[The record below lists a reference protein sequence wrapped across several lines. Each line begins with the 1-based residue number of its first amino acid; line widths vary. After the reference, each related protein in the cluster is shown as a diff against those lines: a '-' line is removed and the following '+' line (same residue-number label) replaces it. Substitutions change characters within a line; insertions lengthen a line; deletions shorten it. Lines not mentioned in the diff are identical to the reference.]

1 VNEHSFYYII
11 LASSFALLTGSAL
24 LALRWALRTGQ
35 LRDSRKTA
43 LLVFDEDEPVG
54 RMTDRFPGQPMPP
67 DQSPAT
73 DFRK

>member
-1 VNEHSFYYII
+1 MLIYIII
-11 LASSFALLTGSAL
+11 LAGSFVFLTGSAL

-54 RMTDRFPGQPMPP
+54 RMTDHFPGRPLPP
-67 DQSPAT
+67 TDPASPPIS
-73 DFRK
+73 K